1 MKSLMEE
8 MGIGY
13 RKVGEVQIP
22 NLVTIDTNYSIG
34 FWGQRHKEY
43 LKENHRL
50 IYYNLATSGKLNEY
64 LHDID
69 IRARNMY
76 ENLVKQLAEQEGITE
91 QLKADNQMLWVQQM
105 NNIANRARE
114 IVYYEVIYQS

>member
-1 MKSLMEE
+1 MKSLIEE

-13 RKVGEVQIP
+13 RQVWEVQIP
-22 NLVTIDTNYSIG
+22 NLVTTDTNYSIG

-50 IYYNLATSGKLNEY
+50 IYYNLETSGKLNTY

-69 IRARNMY
+69 VRARDMY
-76 ENLVKQLAEQEGITE
+76 ENLVKKISEQEGVTE
-91 QLKADNQMLWVQQM
+91 QLKADNQMLWVQHM
-105 NNIANRARE
+105 NNVANRARE
-114 IVYYEVIYQS
+114 IVYNEIIYQS

>member
-1 MKSLMEE
+1 MKSLIEE

-13 RKVGEVQIP
+13 RQVGEVQIP
-22 NLVTIDTNYSIG
+22 NLVTTDTNYSIG

-50 IYYNLATSGKLNEY
+50 IYYNLETSGKLNTY

-69 IRARNMY
+69 VRARNMY
-76 ENLVKQLAEQEGITE
+76 ENLVKKISEQEGVTE
-91 QLKADNQMLWVQQM
+91 QLKADNQMLWVQHM
-105 NNIANRARE
+105 NNVANRARE
-114 IVYYEVIYQS
+114 IVYNEIIYQS

>member
-1 MKSLMEE
+1 MKSLMKE
-8 MGIGY
+8 MGIGC

-22 NLVTIDTNYSIG
+22 NLVATDTNYTIG

-50 IYYNLATSGKLNEY
+50 IYYNLGTSGKLNTY

-69 IRARNMY
+69 VRARDMY
-76 ENLVKQLAEQEGITE
+76 ENLVKQISKQECVTE
-91 QLKADNQMLWVQQM
+91 QLKADNQMLWG
-105 NNIANRARE
+105 NK
-114 IVYYEVIYQS
+114 

>member
-22 NLVTIDTNYSIG
+22 NLVVTDTNYTIG

-50 IYYNLATSGKLNEY
+50 IYYNLATSGKLNTY
-64 LHDID
+64 LHNID
-69 IRARNMY
+69 VTARDMY
-76 ENLVKQLAEQEGITE
+76 ENHVKQISEQECVTE

-114 IVYYEVIYQS
+114 IVCNVFIFSI

>member
-1 MKSLMEE
+1 MKSLIEE

-13 RKVGEVQIP
+13 RQVGEVQIP
-22 NLVTIDTNYSIG
+22 NLVTTDTNYSIG

-50 IYYNLATSGKLNEY
+50 IYYNLETSGKLNTY

-69 IRARNMY
+69 VRARDMY
-76 ENLVKQLAEQEGITE
+76 ENLVKKISEQEGVTE
-91 QLKADNQMLWVQQM
+91 QLKADNQMLWVQHM
-105 NNIANRARE
+105 NNVANRARE
-114 IVYYEVIYQS
+114 IVYKHLIYQS